1 MTSRGNEPLVSVL
14 MTVYNREKYIAASI
28 ESVLA
33 SHYQNWELIIVDDC
47 SKDRSVEIARTY
59 EKKEDRIKVYENE
72 KNLTDYPNRN
82 RAASYAKGKY
92 IKYLDSDDII
102 YPYGL
107 SIMVDRMEQFPDAG
121 VGLIRLTFGNQPL
134 PVKLSPIECYTEVFL
149 KGNFLFSN
157 APSSSII
164 RRDIFEET
172 GGFSG
177 MNQLGDMEYWLKAAA
192 QYPVVFIEGYL
203 GFSRDHAGAERYK
216 DSEKEKNRMRHQ
228 IMMNALSSATCP
240 LDAESKKRAVELE
253 KLRVKKNRQKSRL
266 RKYLYL
272 GRKIFKV

>member
-1 MTSRGNEPLVSVL
+1 MNTREQPLVSVL
-14 MTVYNREKYIAASI
+14 MTVYNREKFISEAI

-33 SHYQNWELIIVDDC
+33 SHYQNWELIVVDDC
-47 SKDRSVEIARTY
+47 SSDKSLEIARDF
-59 EKKEDRIKVYENE
+59 EKRDARIKVYSNE

-121 VGLIRLTFGNQPL
+121 FGLVKLTFGNGPL
-134 PVKLSPIECYTEVFL
+134 PVKLTPLECYTELFL
-149 KGNFLFSN
+149 KGNFFFSN

-164 RRDIFEET
+164 RRDVFERT

-177 MNQLGDMEYWLKAAA
+177 LNQLGDMEYWLKLAAT
-192 QYPVVFIEGYL
+192 YPVVLIEGYL

-216 DSEKEKNRMRHQ
+216 DSAKEKNRLRN
-228 IMMNALSSATCP
+228 IIITAALNSEHCP
-240 LDAESKKRAVELE
+240 LDADSRERALKLQKIRSKNNEL
-253 KLRVKKNRQKSRL
+253 KDRL
-266 RKYLYL
+266 RRYLFM
-272 GRKIFKV
+272 GRKIFKI